1 MKRQLISRIV
11 LLITMIVFCSS
22 ILGVFAT
29 WIFAELPILGRD
41 KNWGVNMEIWQ
52 FAPEE
57 VLPDDNEA
65 TDLHQNH
72 YNLVM
77 SIVNHV
83 DYGLNATKKPIIRE
97 MLEDGAGVVY
107 SNQSVQGGN
116 LKHMLLEGSDVN
128 ALMFAVEYETDVK
141 YNAYTFRE
149 GDLNIGAFIQV
160 YKTVIEKIDGRWKA
174 TLSYEGTAKVF
185 IAPNSVVNIDVTTWN
200 YA

>member
-22 ILGVFAT
+22 IFGVFAT
-29 WIFAELPILGRD
+29 WIFADLPISSKDELF
-41 KNWGVNMEIWQ
+41 NVNMSIWE
-52 FAPEE
+52 FTPEE

-72 YNLVM
+72 YNLIM

-83 DYGLNATKKPIIRE
+83 DYGLNATKKPIIRRL
-97 MLEDGAGVVY
+97 LENGAGVVY
-107 SNQSVQGGN
+107 SNQSVSGGN
-116 LKHMLLEGSDVN
+116 LKHMLLDGNDVN
-128 ALMFAVEYETDVK
+128 ALMFAVEYETDTK

-149 GDLNIGAFIQV
+149 SDLNIGAVIEV
-160 YKTVIEKIDGRWKA
+160 YKTVIEKVDGKWKA

-185 IAPNSVVNIDVTTWN
+185 IAPNSVVNIDVTTWD